1 MVMFTAHIAW
11 ILLIMAIAAGLVAL
25 HYGQQ
30 LNAKLIRWAGWL
42 LVIFGIGGAVC
53 TGYYAVKYFAH
64 GHYEHA
70 YESGMPMGMM
80 GGGMMMGKDGMQCC
94 KKMQAEGKQC
104 CPMCA
109 KMTEGKN
116 EKPTAA
122 APAQA
127 DEHEQHH

>member
-42 LVIFGIGGAVC
+42 LVIFGIGGAAC
-53 TGYYAVKYFAH
+53 TGYYAIKYFAH

-70 YESGMPMGMM
+70 YASGMPMMGMDGMM
-80 GGGMMMGKDGMQCC
+80 GKEGMQCC

-109 KMTEGKN
+109 KMMQGKM
-116 EKPTAA
+116 EE
-122 APAQA
+122 APAAQPQPKA